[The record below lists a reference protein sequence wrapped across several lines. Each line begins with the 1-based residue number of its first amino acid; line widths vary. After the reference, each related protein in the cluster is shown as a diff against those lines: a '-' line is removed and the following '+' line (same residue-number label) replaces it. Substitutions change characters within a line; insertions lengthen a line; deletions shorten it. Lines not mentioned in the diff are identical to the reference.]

1 MKLPQS
7 AQKIIEM
14 WPLGFVAT
22 VSAGGR
28 PCVSPKGTFIVLDDE
43 TIAFGEIRSPQT
55 LTNLQN
61 QPELE
66 VNFVD
71 QLTRKG
77 VRIRGRAEILR
88 RGTVEFQAICQ
99 HWETAF
105 GDLANRINVAV
116 RIPVDAVK
124 PLSTPPYDDGAT
136 EAEFIRAYKAKFAS
150 YYPEQD
156 AN

>member
-7 AQKIIEM
+7 AQKIIEL

-22 VSAGGR
+22 VTAGGR
-28 PCVSPKGTFIVLDDE
+28 PSVSPKGTFLVLDDE

-55 LTNLQN
+55 VTNLQT

-77 VRIRGRAEILR
+77 VRIRGQAELLR
-88 RGTVEFQAICQ
+88 RGSEEFEALYPK
-99 HWETAF
+99 WEAMW
-105 GDLANRINVAV
+105 GDLAKRINLIV
-116 RIPVDAVK
+116 RIPVEEAK

-136 EAEFIRAYKAKFAS
+136 EEEFIAMYKAKFAGYHS
-150 YYPEQD
+150 D
-156 AN
+156 